1 MKVHS
6 HIPWLIFRKNYQQ
19 TSLTQCETQV
29 LLRLGHKSAS
39 AHPGV
44 KSSFGA
50 GQMSPSSAATSA
62 TVPTASSLEAQAA
75 AALIP
80 PGMSEDDMLQAALAA
95 SLGLAAPSALASGLA
110 SGLAG
115 PFLLPRVM
123 EISFQNIPYCTSLL
137 IGCSGAAA
145 AGCGSKAK
153 AQDQDPIV
161 LD

>member
-1 MKVHS
+1 MKVPS
-6 HIPWLIFRKNYQQ
+6 YIRWLIFRKNYGK

-29 LLRLGHKSAS
+29 LLRLGHKSAC

-50 GQMSPSSAATSA
+50 GQMSPSSAAASA
-62 TVPTASSLEAQAA
+62 TVPTASSLQTQAA

-95 SLGLAAPSALASGLA
+95 SLGLAAPS
-110 SGLAG
+110 GLAG
-115 PFLLPRVM
+115 PVLLPRVM
-123 EISFQNIPYCTSLL
+123 EISFQNISYCTSLL
-137 IGCSGAAA
+137 IGISGAAA

-153 AQDQDPIV
+153 AQGQDPIV

>member
-6 HIPWLIFRKNYQQ
+6 HIPGLIFRKNYEK
-19 TSLTQCETQV
+19 TSLTQCATQV

-50 GQMSPSSAATSA
+50 GQMSPSSAAASA
-62 TVPTASSLEAQAA
+62 TVPTASSLQTHAA

-95 SLGLAAPSALASGLA
+95 SLGLAAPS
-110 SGLAG
+110 GLAG
-115 PFLLPRVM
+115 PVLLPRVM
-123 EISFQNIPYCTSLL
+123 EMSFQNISYCTSLL
-137 IGCSGAAA
+137 IGSSGAAA

-161 LD
+161 ID